1 MEISMMDETEKL
13 QQQLNAKEDQIE
25 SLAKTID
32 GLNERIIWLE
42 EDVSR
47 LKAKFGQ
54 DPLVDARNKCKR
66 IWNLS

>member
-1 MEISMMDETEKL
+1 MMDETEKL

>member
-1 MEISMMDETEKL
+1 MDEIEKL